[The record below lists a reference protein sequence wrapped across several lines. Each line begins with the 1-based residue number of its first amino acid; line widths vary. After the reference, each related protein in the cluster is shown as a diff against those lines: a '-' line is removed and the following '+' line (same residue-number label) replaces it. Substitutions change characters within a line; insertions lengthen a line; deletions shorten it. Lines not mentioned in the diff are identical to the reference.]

1 MFAAVEKIVAV
12 VERMFAAIEKIV
24 AVVERMLAAVVE
36 VAQERGR
43 EAEVQSMTAEE
54 FGWWK
59 GVRAGREEGGRGG
72 RTMVE

>member
-36 VAQERGR
+36 
-43 EAEVQSMTAEE
+43 AEVQSMTAEE